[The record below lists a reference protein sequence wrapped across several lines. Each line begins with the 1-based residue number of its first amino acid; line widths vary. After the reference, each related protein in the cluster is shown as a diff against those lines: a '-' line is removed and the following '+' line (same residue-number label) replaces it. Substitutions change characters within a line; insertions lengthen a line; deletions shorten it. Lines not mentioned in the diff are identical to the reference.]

1 MDDEE
6 LTSLVPNQDELNI
19 IKGLLKYGKNIIKFQ
34 VLDKKDF
41 IEGNIFY
48 WSHKEKLVVSDVDG
62 TVTKSDILG
71 HLLPRLGASDW
82 AH

>member
-1 MDDEE
+1 MDEE